1 MALVPV
7 KKNPT
12 FNHIIDNLYLG
23 DINAVD
29 ESIISKENIRIVVNI
44 SNSRYNELNDVE
56 YYHIDI
62 DDNRNV
68 NISDKFSW
76 FVNLVKTNSTKNILV
91 HCMCGV
97 SRSVTL
103 VLAYLMNT
111 NKDLKTSFDL
121 LKSKRTQYTKPN
133 RGFAKQLIEYEKSI
147 FVTNSIKI
155 TDFNT

>member
-1 MALVPV
+1 MALVAV

-29 ESIISKENIRIVVNI
+29 ESITSKENIKIIVNI
-44 SNSRYNELNDVE
+44 SNSRYTELNGVD

-62 DDNRNV
+62 DDDRNV

-76 FVNLVKTNSTKNILV
+76 FVNLIKTNPTKNILV

-111 NKDLKTSFDL
+111 NKDLKTSFEF
-121 LKSKRTQYTKPN
+121 LKSRRTQYTKPN
-133 RGFAKQLIEYEKSI
+133 RGFAKQLLEYEKSI
-147 FVTNSIKI
+147 YGTNSIKLN
-155 TDFNT
+155 DFNT